1 MKAVIET
8 KVSYYSNGCKLTGTL
23 YVPAGLPE
31 GEKRS
36 GIVFCHGFTGTRDTL
51 LLPFSRYFC
60 EKGYI
65 CLSFDYRGFGESEGD
80 RWRLLPM
87 AEVEDLRNSV
97 TFLQQHPQVD
107 ETSVGVL
114 AASFGG
120 AVAIYAAA
128 LDRRIKCVAVN
139 VSVGNGEK
147 WLRSLRSSREWGA
160 LLKELEEDRVQRV
173 LTGKSRM
180 VSWLHVMPD
189 EASKAAR
196 EEISKKDPTV
206 CTELPLE
213 TAQAVIEFK
222 PDEVVDLIAPRPVL
236 FTVAGEDSLTP
247 VELTMELY
255 DRAGEPKKFVV
266 IPGAE
271 HYETYLPPYAPVIMD
286 EQLKWFEQYLPAVIS

>member
-1 MKAVIET
+1 MET
-8 KVSYYSNGCKLTGTL
+8 KVSYYSNGCKLVGTL
-23 YVPAGLPE
+23 YVPVGLSE

-65 CLSFDYRGFGESEGD
+65 CLSFDYRGFGESEGT

-97 TFLQQHPQVD
+97 TFLQQQPQVD

-114 AASFGG
+114 GSSFGG

-128 LDRRIKCVAVN
+128 LDKRIKCVVTN

-147 WLRSLRSSREWGA
+147 WLRSLRSNNEWRT
-160 LLKELEEDRVQRV
+160 LLKELEEDKIERVQA
-173 LTGKSRM
+173 GKSRM
-180 VSWLHVMPD
+180 VSWLYVMPD
-189 EASKAAR
+189 EAAKAAR
-196 EEISKKDPTV
+196 EEIRKKDPTV

-222 PDEVVDLIAPRPVL
+222 PDEVVDRIAPRPVL
-236 FTVAGEDSLTP
+236 FTVAGEDILTP
-247 VELTMELY
+247 VELTRELY
-255 DRAGEPKKFVV
+255 DRAGEPKKIVV

-286 EQLKWFEQYLPAVIS
+286 EQLRWFEQYLPVKKGQ

>member
-1 MKAVIET
+1 MKVVMET
-8 KVSYYSNGCKLTGTL
+8 KVSYYSNGCKLAGTL
-23 YVPAGLPE
+23 YVPAGLPQ

-51 LLPFSRYFC
+51 LLPFSRYFS

-65 CLSFDYRGFGESEGD
+65 CLSFDYRGFGGSGGAK
-80 RWRLLPM
+80 WRLLPM
-87 AEVEDLRNSV
+87 AEVEDLRSSI
-97 TFLQQHPQVD
+97 TFLQQQPQVD

-114 AASFGG
+114 ATSFGS

-128 LDRRIKCVAVN
+128 LDKRIKCVVTN

-147 WLRSLRSSREWGA
+147 WLRSLRSSREWRT
-160 LLKELEEDRVQRV
+160 LQKELEEDRIRRVQ
-173 LTGKSRM
+173 TGKSRM
-180 VSWLHVMPD
+180 VSWQYVMPD

-196 EEISKKDPTV
+196 EEIRKKDPTV

-222 PDEVVDLIAPRPVL
+222 PDEVVDQIAPRPVL
-236 FTVAGEDSLTP
+236 FTVAGEDMLTP
-247 VELTMELY
+247 LELTREMY

-266 IPGAE
+266 IPGAA
-271 HYETYLPPYAPVIMD
+271 HYETYLPPYAQLIMD
-286 EQLKWFEQYLPAVIS
+286 EQLKWFEQYLPAGIS